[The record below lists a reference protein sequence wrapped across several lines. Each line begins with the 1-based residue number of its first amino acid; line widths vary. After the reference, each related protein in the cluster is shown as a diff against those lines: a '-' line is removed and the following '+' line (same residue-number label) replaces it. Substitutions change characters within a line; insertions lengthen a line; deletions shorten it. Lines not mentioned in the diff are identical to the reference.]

1 MKDTRKR
8 PKENGREVREWKK
21 ILNQKWAKE
30 LRSTKEYFWLI
41 DNKIVVVV
49 VVVVVVIKMQIN
61 SGGVVLVALK

>member
-30 LRSTKEYFWLI
+30 LRLTKEYFWLK
-41 DNKIVVVV
+41 DNKIVVV